1 MVSNMDFEMLINRQ
15 KELYPFLNTTAEYS
29 FDVTNEFEHM
39 LLDSASATQVQR
51 ENEEYMDCIILDV
64 KQGVELNDDKF
75 ILTRLKDELKI
86 GEVLKWKKFDWLVV
100 SEETNVDNSH
110 NHHRLKQCNGKI
122 KFTNKKGKVVEVPAS
137 MYNKVFYTEG
147 TNHLA
152 RMIVP
157 DGLMQFYVA
166 DNDDTRDIVRGTR
179 IIVKGEI
186 FDITYIDRITQPNL
200 IMITGKETTSRV
212 SDDIENELAE
222 SIYSDGIVGND
233 YIYVGST
240 AKFETINPSLFELS
254 NENAIIREVGSNY
267 VIVEGLT
274 EGTVYLSALS
284 TPYNYRREILIK
296 SVNFD

>member
-1 MVSNMDFEMLINRQ
+1 MVSNMNFSELISKQ

-51 ENEEYMDCIILDV
+51 ENKEYMDCIILDV

-166 DNDDTRDIVRGTR
+166 DNEDTRDIVRGTR

-200 IMITGKETTSRV
+200 IMITGKETTSRA

>member
-1 MVSNMDFEMLINRQ
+1 MVSNMDFKTLINKQ

-29 FDVTNEFEHM
+29 FDITNEFEHM

-166 DNDDTRDIVRGTR
+166 DNEDTRDMIRGTR
-179 IIVKGEI
+179 IIVSGEI

-222 SIYSDGIVGND
+222 SVYSNGIVGND

-240 AKFETINPSLFELS
+240 AKFETVNPALFELS

-267 VIVEGLT
+267 VIVEGLA
-274 EGTVYLSALS
+274 EGTVYLNALS

>member
-1 MVSNMDFEMLINRQ
+1 MSNMDFEMLINRQ

-166 DNDDTRDIVRGTR
+166 DNEDTRDMVRGTR

-200 IMITGKETTSRV
+200 IMITGKETTSRA

-240 AKFETINPSLFELS
+240 AKFETINPALFELS

>member
-1 MVSNMDFEMLINRQ
+1 MNFGELISKQ

-166 DNDDTRDIVRGTR
+166 DNEDTRDMVRGTR

-200 IMITGKETTSRV
+200 IMITGKETTSRA

-222 SIYSDGIVGND
+222 SLYSDGIVGND

-240 AKFETINPSLFELS
+240 AKFETVNPALFELS

-274 EGTVYLSALS
+274 EGTVYLNALS

>member
-166 DNDDTRDIVRGTR
+166 DNEDTRDIVRGTR

-222 SIYSDGIVGND
+222 SLYSDGIVGND

-240 AKFETINPSLFELS
+240 AKFETVNPALFELS

-274 EGTVYLSALS
+274 EGTVYLNALS

>member
-1 MVSNMDFEMLINRQ
+1 MSNMNFGELISKQ

-166 DNDDTRDIVRGTR
+166 DNEDTRDIVRGTR

-200 IMITGKETTSRV
+200 IMITGKETTSRA

-222 SIYSDGIVGND
+222 SLYSDGIVGND

-240 AKFETINPSLFELS
+240 AKFETVNPALFELS

>member
-1 MVSNMDFEMLINRQ
+1 MSNMNFGELISKQ

-51 ENEEYMDCIILDV
+51 ENKEYMDCIILDV

-200 IMITGKETTSRV
+200 IMITGKETTSRA

-222 SIYSDGIVGND
+222 SLYSDGIVGND

-240 AKFETINPSLFELS
+240 AKFETVNPALFELS

-274 EGTVYLSALS
+274 EGTVYLNALS

>member
-1 MVSNMDFEMLINRQ
+1 MNFGELISKQ

-51 ENEEYMDCIILDV
+51 ENKEYMDCIILDV

-122 KFTNKKGKVVEVPAS
+122 KFTNKKGKVVEVPAI

-166 DNDDTRDIVRGTR
+166 DNEDTRDIVRGTR

-240 AKFETINPSLFELS
+240 AKFETINPALFELS

-274 EGTVYLSALS
+274 EGTVYLNALS

>member
-1 MVSNMDFEMLINRQ
+1 MNFSELISKQ

-51 ENEEYMDCIILDV
+51 ENKEYMDCIILDV

-200 IMITGKETTSRV
+200 IMITGKETTSRA

-240 AKFETINPSLFELS
+240 TKFETINPALFELS

-274 EGTVYLSALS
+274 EGTVYLNALS

>member
-1 MVSNMDFEMLINRQ
+1 MSNMNFSELISKQ

-200 IMITGKETTSRV
+200 IMITGKETTSRA

-222 SIYSDGIVGND
+222 SLYSDGIVGND

-240 AKFETINPSLFELS
+240 AKFETVNPALFELS

-274 EGTVYLSALS
+274 EGTVYLNALS

>member
-1 MVSNMDFEMLINRQ
+1 MVSNMDFKTLINKQ

-29 FDVTNEFEHM
+29 FDITNEFEHM
-39 LLDSASATQVQR
+39 LLDSAGATQVQR

-166 DNDDTRDIVRGTR
+166 DNEDTRDMIRGTR
-179 IIVKGEI
+179 IIVSGEI

-222 SIYSDGIVGND
+222 SVYSNGIVGND

-240 AKFETINPSLFELS
+240 AKFETVNPALFELS

-267 VIVEGLT
+267 VIVEGLA
-274 EGTVYLSALS
+274 EGTVYLNALS

>member
-1 MVSNMDFEMLINRQ
+1 MSNMNFSELISKQ

-166 DNDDTRDIVRGTR
+166 DNDDTRDMVRGTR

-200 IMITGKETTSRV
+200 IMITGKETTSRA

-222 SIYSDGIVGND
+222 SLYSDGIVGND

-240 AKFETINPSLFELS
+240 AKFETVNPALFELS

>member
-1 MVSNMDFEMLINRQ
+1 MVSNMDFRTLINKQ

-29 FDVTNEFEHM
+29 FDITNEFEHM

-166 DNDDTRDIVRGTR
+166 DNEDTRDMIRGTR
-179 IIVKGEI
+179 IIVSGEI

-222 SIYSDGIVGND
+222 SVYSNGIVGND

-240 AKFETINPSLFELS
+240 AKFETVNPALFELS

-267 VIVEGLT
+267 VIVEGLA
-274 EGTVYLSALS
+274 EGTVYLNALS

>member
-200 IMITGKETTSRV
+200 IMITGKETTSRA

-240 AKFETINPSLFELS
+240 AKFETINPALFELS
-254 NENAIIREVGSNY
+254 NENAIIREVGPNY
-267 VIVEGLT
+267 VIVEGLA
-274 EGTVYLSALS
+274 EGTVYINATSN
-284 TPYNYRREILIK
+284 PYSYRREILIK

>member
-1 MVSNMDFEMLINRQ
+1 MNFGELISKQ

-200 IMITGKETTSRV
+200 IMITGKETTSRA

-222 SIYSDGIVGND
+222 SLYSDGIVGND

-240 AKFETINPSLFELS
+240 AKFETVNPALFELS

-274 EGTVYLSALS
+274 EGTVYLNALS

>member
-200 IMITGKETTSRV
+200 IMITGKETTSRA

-222 SIYSDGIVGND
+222 SLYSDGIIGND

-240 AKFETINPSLFELS
+240 AKFETVNPALFELS
-254 NENAIIREVGSNY
+254 NENAIIREVGPNY

-274 EGTVYLSALS
+274 EGTVYINATSN
-284 TPYNYRREILIK
+284 PYSYRREILIK

>member
-200 IMITGKETTSRV
+200 IMITGKETTSRA

-222 SIYSDGIVGND
+222 SLYSDGIVGND

-240 AKFETINPSLFELS
+240 AKFETVNPALFELS

-274 EGTVYLSALS
+274 EGTVYLNALS

>member
-1 MVSNMDFEMLINRQ
+1 MSNMNFGELISKQ

-166 DNDDTRDIVRGTR
+166 DNEDTRDMVRGTR

-200 IMITGKETTSRV
+200 IMITGKETTSRA

-222 SIYSDGIVGND
+222 SLYSDGIIGND

-240 AKFETINPSLFELS
+240 AKFETVNPALFELS

>member
-1 MVSNMDFEMLINRQ
+1 MSNMNFGELISKQ

-51 ENEEYMDCIILDV
+51 ENKEYMDCIILDV

-166 DNDDTRDIVRGTR
+166 DNEDTRDMVRGTR

-200 IMITGKETTSRV
+200 IMITGKETTSRA

-222 SIYSDGIVGND
+222 SLYSDGIVGND

-240 AKFETINPSLFELS
+240 AKFETVNPALFELS

-274 EGTVYLSALS
+274 EGTVYLNALS

>member
-1 MVSNMDFEMLINRQ
+1 MNFGELISKQ

-166 DNDDTRDIVRGTR
+166 DNEDTRDIVRGTR

-200 IMITGKETTSRV
+200 IMITGKETTSRA

-240 AKFETINPSLFELS
+240 AKFETINPALFELS

>member
-1 MVSNMDFEMLINRQ
+1 MVSNMNFSELISKQ

-222 SIYSDGIVGND
+222 SLYSDGIVGND

-240 AKFETINPSLFELS
+240 AKFETVNPALFELS

-274 EGTVYLSALS
+274 EGTVYLNALS

>member
-1 MVSNMDFEMLINRQ
+1 MSNMNFSELISKQ

-166 DNDDTRDIVRGTR
+166 DNEDTRDIVRGTR

-222 SIYSDGIVGND
+222 SLYSDGIVGND

-240 AKFETINPSLFELS
+240 AKFETVNPALFELS

>member
-1 MVSNMDFEMLINRQ
+1 MSNMNFSELISKQ

-51 ENEEYMDCIILDV
+51 ENKEYMDCIILDV

-200 IMITGKETTSRV
+200 IMITGKETTSRA

-222 SIYSDGIVGND
+222 SLYSDGIVGND

-240 AKFETINPSLFELS
+240 AKFETVNPALFELS

>member
-1 MVSNMDFEMLINRQ
+1 MSNMDFEMLINRQ

-51 ENEEYMDCIILDV
+51 ENKEYMDCIILDV

-166 DNDDTRDIVRGTR
+166 DNEDTRDMVRGTR

-200 IMITGKETTSRV
+200 IMITGKETTSRA

-222 SIYSDGIVGND
+222 SLYSDGIVGND

-240 AKFETINPSLFELS
+240 AKFETVNPALFELS

>member
-1 MVSNMDFEMLINRQ
+1 MVSNMNFSELISKQ

-166 DNDDTRDIVRGTR
+166 DNEDTRDIVRGTR

-200 IMITGKETTSRV
+200 IMITGKETTSRA

-240 AKFETINPSLFELS
+240 AKFETINPALFELS

>member
-1 MVSNMDFEMLINRQ
+1 MSNMNFSELISKQ

-222 SIYSDGIVGND
+222 SLYSDGIIGND

-240 AKFETINPSLFELS
+240 AKFETVNPALFELS

-274 EGTVYLSALS
+274 EGTVYLNALS

>member
-1 MVSNMDFEMLINRQ
+1 MSNMNFGELISKQ

-122 KFTNKKGKVVEVPAS
+122 KFTNKKGKVVEFPAS

-200 IMITGKETTSRV
+200 IMITGKETTSRA

-222 SIYSDGIVGND
+222 SLYSDGIVGND

-240 AKFETINPSLFELS
+240 AKFETVNPALFELS

-274 EGTVYLSALS
+274 EGTVYLNALS

>member
-166 DNDDTRDIVRGTR
+166 DNEDTRDMVRGTR

-200 IMITGKETTSRV
+200 IMITGKETTSRA

-222 SIYSDGIVGND
+222 SLYSDGIVGND

-240 AKFETINPSLFELS
+240 AKFETINPALFELS

-274 EGTVYLSALS
+274 EGTVYLNALS

>member
-200 IMITGKETTSRV
+200 IMITGKETTSRA

-240 AKFETINPSLFELS
+240 TKFETINPALFELS
-254 NENAIIREVGSNY
+254 NENAIIREVGPNY

-274 EGTVYLSALS
+274 EGTVYINATSN
-284 TPYNYRREILIK
+284 PYSYRREILIK

>member
-1 MVSNMDFEMLINRQ
+1 MNFGELISKQ

-200 IMITGKETTSRV
+200 IMITGKETTSRA

-240 AKFETINPSLFELS
+240 AKFETVNPALFELS

>member
-1 MVSNMDFEMLINRQ
+1 MNFGELISKQ

-166 DNDDTRDIVRGTR
+166 DNEDTRDMVRGTR

-222 SIYSDGIVGND
+222 SLYSDGIVGND

-240 AKFETINPSLFELS
+240 AKFETVNPALFELS

-274 EGTVYLSALS
+274 EGTVYLNALS

>member
-1 MVSNMDFEMLINRQ
+1 MNFGELISKQ

-166 DNDDTRDIVRGTR
+166 DNEDTRDMVRGTR

-212 SDDIENELAE
+212 SDDIENDLAE
-222 SIYSDGIVGND
+222 SLYSDGIVGND

-240 AKFETINPSLFELS
+240 AKFETVNPALFELS

-274 EGTVYLSALS
+274 EGTVYLNALS

>member
-1 MVSNMDFEMLINRQ
+1 MSNMDFEMLINRQ

-166 DNDDTRDIVRGTR
+166 DNEDTRDMVRGTR

-200 IMITGKETTSRV
+200 IMITGKETTSRA

-222 SIYSDGIVGND
+222 SLYSDGIVGND

-240 AKFETINPSLFELS
+240 AKFETVNPALFELS

-274 EGTVYLSALS
+274 EGTVYLSVLS

>member
-1 MVSNMDFEMLINRQ
+1 MSNMNFGELISKQ

-166 DNDDTRDIVRGTR
+166 DNEDTRDMVRGTR

-200 IMITGKETTSRV
+200 IMITGKETTSRA

-222 SIYSDGIVGND
+222 SLYSDGIVGND

-240 AKFETINPSLFELS
+240 AKFETINPALFELS

-274 EGTVYLSALS
+274 EGTVYLNALS

>member
-1 MVSNMDFEMLINRQ
+1 MNFSELISKQ

-200 IMITGKETTSRV
+200 IMITGKETTSRA

-222 SIYSDGIVGND
+222 SLYSDGIIGND

-240 AKFETINPSLFELS
+240 AKFETVNPALFELS

-274 EGTVYLSALS
+274 EGTVYLNALS

>member
-1 MVSNMDFEMLINRQ
+1 MSNMNFSELISKQ

-200 IMITGKETTSRV
+200 IMITGKETTSRA

-240 AKFETINPSLFELS
+240 AKFETVNPALFELS

>member
-1 MVSNMDFEMLINRQ
+1 MLINRQ

-51 ENEEYMDCIILDV
+51 ENKEYMDCIILDV

-200 IMITGKETTSRV
+200 IMITGKETRSRA

-222 SIYSDGIVGND
+222 SLYSDGIIGND

-240 AKFETINPSLFELS
+240 AKFETVNPALFELS

>member
-1 MVSNMDFEMLINRQ
+1 MSNMNFGELISKQ

-122 KFTNKKGKVVEVPAS
+122 KFTNKKGSIVEVPAS

-200 IMITGKETTSRV
+200 IMITGKETTSRA

-240 AKFETINPSLFELS
+240 TKFETINPALFELS
-254 NENAIIREVGSNY
+254 NENAIIREVGPNY

-274 EGTVYLSALS
+274 EGTVYINATSN
-284 TPYNYRREILIK
+284 PYSYRREILIK

>member
-1 MVSNMDFEMLINRQ
+1 MDFEMLINRQ

-200 IMITGKETTSRV
+200 IMITGKETTSRA

-240 AKFETINPSLFELS
+240 AKFETINPALFELS

-274 EGTVYLSALS
+274 EGTVYLNALS